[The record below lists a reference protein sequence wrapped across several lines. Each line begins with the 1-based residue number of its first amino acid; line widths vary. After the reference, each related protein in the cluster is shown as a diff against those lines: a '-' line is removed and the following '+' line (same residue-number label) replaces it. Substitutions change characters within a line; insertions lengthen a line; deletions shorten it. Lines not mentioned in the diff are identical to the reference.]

1 MCLLMLQQRLDM
13 SMAMVFVLTEEEV
26 EIEMLEVVRDMNLL
40 NMVGRTILEIP
51 TTTFMDILLK

>member
-1 MCLLMLQQRLDM
+1 M